1 MSIAG
6 IGIIIIL
13 LLIRIGKTRAEYHYI
28 IFKISILASLFINVG
43 YFSNKLIN
51 FSYSSFFMYFYVAIS
66 LINLIINKDI
76 HVILRK
82 KINISSFILIFSILI
97 SFANIIFFKSNSK
110 IVPMSTSIDD
120 VAYGIVQLS
129 SPVFGGSNISALRD
143 IIIFIIF
150 CYFSYEYIISEDRVI
165 DTTNTIE
172 WVFEIFFILMIIEF
186 IISNFIDASYFR
198 SIVNS
203 AFGLTEKTYELSPYR
218 NGLYSAYGLF
228 TEPSYVASVMVVYY
242 GIKFIR
248 GFTGIK
254 ETIAFILSIFVLII
268 SGSSAAVF
276 IAPFGLCTY
285 IYWLTKKN
293 RKKKQIYILSTIIM
307 VPICTVIIIAIIN
320 NNSELLSKILSTAIA
335 KIQQYSGDGGTY
347 GSGYA
352 RSFGNKV
359 CYNVLETNPIFGVGL
374 GTTRGFGIVPGAIA
388 TLGIVGSAAYVFF
401 AKFTFNICMN
411 KFNIILWIIFLFY
424 FCYMFSIWHLY
435 MPATMAIFICFNR
448 FQIDRENNKT

>member
-6 IGIIIIL
+6 MGIIIIL
-13 LLIRIGKTRAEYHYI
+13 MLIKIGKTRTEYNYI
-28 IFKISILASLFINVG
+28 IFKIAVLTSLFINVG

-51 FSYSSFFMYFYVAIS
+51 FSYSSFFMYFYVVIS
-66 LINLIINKDI
+66 LINLIISRDI
-76 HVILRK
+76 HFIFRK
-82 KINISSFILIFSILI
+82 KIIIPSFILILSILI

-129 SPVFGGSNISALRD
+129 YPVFSGSNISAMRD
-143 IIIFIIF
+143 IIIFMIF
-150 CYFSYEYIISEDRVI
+150 CYFSYEYIVSKDRVI
-165 DTTNTIE
+165 DITNTIE
-172 WVFEIFFILMIIEF
+172 WVFEIFFILIIIEF
-186 IISNFIDASYFR
+186 IISNFIDINFFR
-198 SIVNS
+198 NIINIV
-203 AFGLTEKTYELSPYR
+203 FGLTEKTYELPPYR

-228 TEPSYVASVMVVYY
+228 VEPSYVASVIMIYY

-254 ETIAFILSIFVLII
+254 ETIFFILSIFVLFI

-276 IAPFGLCTY
+276 IVPFGLCTY
-285 IYWLTKKN
+285 IYWLTKKT
-293 RKKKQIYILSTIIM
+293 RKKKQMYILSIIIMIPIFTII
-307 VPICTVIIIAIIN
+307 IISIIK
-320 NNSELLSKILSTAIA
+320 NNSELFNKILSTAIA
-335 KIQQYSGDGGTY
+335 KIQQYSGNGGTY

-388 TLGIVGSAAYVFF
+388 TLGIVGSTAYLFF
-401 AKFTFNICMN
+401 AKFTFNICIN

-448 FQIDRENNKT
+448 FQIDTKNNKI